1 MDNNFPLFIY
11 LKKWVFILKK
21 PKKLIKFLKMSC
33 FLVWFTFLS
42 DYLHRLHI
50 QILLTQANHV
60 SIWANAYL
68 PPPTPLRHEPGPE
81 WRQIR
86 EGYVRTRQWL
96 RCWHWYEMINDF
108 FSACVTTTVGRYI
121 TTYWKLFD
129 TKRSVRKNDT
139 NIHEKFTQ
147 WYIGT
152 KSVLHVKFF
161 LYIYTKLSKL
171 NFRIYFHHC

>member
-1 MDNNFPLFIY
+1 MSVYFKEAKKINKISQNVMFFGLIYFPLRLFTSSAYTNTFNIGKPCQY
-11 LKKWVFILKK
+11 LSKCV
-21 PKKLIKFLKMSC
+21 P
-33 FLVWFTFLS
+33 T
-42 DYLHRLHI
+42 
-50 QILLTQANHV
+50 
-60 SIWANAYL
+60 
-68 PPPTPLRHEPGPE
+68 PPPLRHEPGPE
-81 WRQIR
+81 WCQIR
-86 EGYVRTRQWL
+86 VGYVRTRQWL

-147 WYIGT
+147 WYIST